1 MREERGVVK
10 LGLGWAIAGNQGI
23 ALNLAKTT
31 SGRNT
36 VKDDQVAGLS
46 YTYAF

>member
-1 MREERGVVK
+1 MVK
-10 LGLGWAIAGNQGI
+10 LGLGWAVAGNQGL
-23 ALNLAKTT
+23 ALILAKTT

-36 VKDDQVAGLS
+36 VKDDQVTGLS